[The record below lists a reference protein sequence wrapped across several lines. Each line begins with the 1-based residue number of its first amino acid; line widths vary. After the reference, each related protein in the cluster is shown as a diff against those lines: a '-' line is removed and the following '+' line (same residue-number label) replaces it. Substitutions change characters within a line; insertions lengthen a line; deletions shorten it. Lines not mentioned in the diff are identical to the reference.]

1 MSPVCTTRSTRACAK
16 SSTIVRTFARLLCVS
31 LTTPMRTASG
41 RLLEDV
47 DRAGAAE
54 ADHVREA
61 ELRALDLAFV
71 RLAPQVRRHLVD
83 VGDAG
88 RAERVPLRE
97 QTTGDVHRN
106 LAAECDGAAVDHLTG
121 FTVLAQTGVLVVQDL
136 GGREA
141 VVALGEIEVFA
152 SAGAFFSWASP
163 AAAAPSTFTEHISL
177 VFG

>member
-47 DRAGAAE
+47 NRAGAAE
-54 ADHVREA
+54 ADHVGET
-61 ELRALDLAFV
+61 EPGPFDLSLV
-71 RLAPQVRRHLVD
+71 RLASQVRRHLVD
-83 VGDAG
+83 VRDAG

-121 FTVLAQTGVLVVQDL
+121 LAVFAQAEVLVMQDL
-136 GGREA
+136 GRREA
-141 VVALGEIEVFA
+141 VVQLDEIDVFR
-152 SAGAFFSWASP
+152 SDAG
-163 AAAAPSTFTEHISL
+163 HL
-177 VFG
+177 VGLL